1 VRAGLSEKRRRWFA
15 GLAIL
20 IVIVVLVGQ
29 AFAAAWIIMPIS
41 NETGHVESHAH
52 AMPAGM
58 AQADADTPC
67 KHRGGTHNPA
77 CCLSAHGSML
87 SPWLA
92 VTAPALLPAGL
103 IEFSYANIIPAL
115 PDRLAPA
122 PAVPPPRHQV

>member
-1 VRAGLSEKRRRWFA
+1 LFA

-20 IVIVVLVGQ
+20 VVFVVLAGQ
-29 AFAAAWIIMPIS
+29 AFAAAWIVMPVS
-41 NETGHVESHAH
+41 NETSLAESHAH
-52 AMPAGM
+52 AVPDGIAHDG
-58 AQADADTPC
+58 ADTPC
-67 KHRGGTHNPA
+67 KHRGSTHNPA
-77 CCLSAHGSML
+77 CCLSAHCSML